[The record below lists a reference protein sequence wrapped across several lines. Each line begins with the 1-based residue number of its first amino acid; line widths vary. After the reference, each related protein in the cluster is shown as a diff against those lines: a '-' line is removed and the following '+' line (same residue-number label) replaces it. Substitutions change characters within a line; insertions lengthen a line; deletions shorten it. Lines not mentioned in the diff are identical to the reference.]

1 MQCLVSTPSQRVVR
15 IRLPPRPR
23 PLRPNRPLLDV
34 RGVQLPSLP
43 PLPSSH
49 GRGTGRPATIAAT
62 TTIQMTKTSTPAM
75 SRPLKVRVR
84 ISALA
89 GSSYF
94 YVFFP
99 FSKRDD
105 IDSLCISEESSG
117 EATETESEVDEVADQ
132 PESTRPKKKGG
143 KAAAP
148 ASKTQQNNS
157 AATNNGLSALS
168 AMVPQV
174 CMVEQTLKTRVFPRR
189 CTKFEA
195 MHILEDFV

>member
-1 MQCLVSTPSQRVVR
+1 MQCLVSTLSQRVVR

-23 PLRPNRPLLDV
+23 PLRPNHPLLDV
-34 RGVQLPSLP
+34 RGVPPPSLP

-49 GRGTGRPATIAAT
+49 GRETGRPATTAAT
-62 TTIQMTKTSTPAM
+62 TTIPTTKTSTPAM
-75 SRPLKVRVR
+75 SRPQKVRAR
-84 ISALA
+84 ISASA

-94 YVFFP
+94 NVFFP
-99 FSKRDD
+99 FSKSDD

-143 KAAAP
+143 KATAS

-174 CMVEQTLKTRVFPRR
+174 CKMGKNFKKRLWFSPR
-189 CTKFEA
+189 CLYK
-195 MHILEDFV
+195 I